1 MKHLKYIFSSL
12 KNDFSK
18 LFAIVLIVLLGIGFM
33 SGLLQAGEDLKGGQ
47 NIFYKQNLNSD
58 IRMSFSGGISKDSYD
73 LIKENIRPYAISPE
87 FSKETN
93 VKSSAI
99 TSYSLVYYRN
109 LNLSSPDNLVLVEGK
124 LPEGKNECVILTG
137 NSNFSNFIC
146 NAFLI
151 SCIFFQRC
159 FNKCNH

>member
-1 MKHLKYIFSSL
+1 MVMKHLKYIFSSL

-47 NIFYKQNLNSD
+47 NLFYKQNLNSD
-58 IRMSFSGGISKDSYD
+58 IRMSFSGGISKDSYN
-73 LIKENIRPYAISPE
+73 LIKDNIRPYAISPE

-93 VKSSAI
+93 VKSSAT

-109 LNLSSPDNLVLVEGK
+109 LRLSSPDNLVLVEGK
-124 LPEGKNECVILTG
+124 LPEEKKRM
-137 NSNFSNFIC
+137 C
-146 NAFLI
+146 NI
-151 SCIFFQRC
+151 NR
-159 FNKCNH
+159 

>member
-1 MKHLKYIFSSL
+1 MVMKHLKYIFSSL

-47 NIFYKQNLNSD
+47 NLFYKQNLNSD
-58 IRMSFSGGISKDSYD
+58 IRMSFSGGISKDSYN
-73 LIKENIRPYAISPE
+73 LIKDNIRPYAISPE

-93 VKSSAI
+93 VKSSAT

-109 LNLSSPDNLVLVEGK
+109 LRLSSPDNLVLVEGK
-124 LPEGKNECVILTG
+124 LPEEKTNV
-137 NSNFSNFIC
+137 
-146 NAFLI
+146 
-151 SCIFFQRC
+151 
-159 FNKCNH
+159 

>member
-1 MKHLKYIFSSL
+1 MVMKHLKYIFSSL

-47 NIFYKQNLNSD
+47 NLFYKQNLNSD
-58 IRMSFSGGISKDSYD
+58 IRMSFSGGISKDSYN
-73 LIKENIRPYAISPE
+73 LIKDNIRPYAISPE

-93 VKSSAI
+93 VKSSAT

-109 LNLSSPDNLVLVEGK
+109 LSLSSPDNLLK
-124 LPEGKNECVILTG
+124 YNI
-137 NSNFSNFIC
+137 
-146 NAFLI
+146 
-151 SCIFFQRC
+151 
-159 FNKCNH
+159 